1 MNYIGPVAMDES
13 KFIEDGRVLGYSG
26 SSLVSY
32 VEQRRLREESR
43 MKADA
48 ERDERRE
55 AREEA
60 KAAREEAQRK
70 DEFEVEKKR
79 QEIEAKR
86 LELEIAKAG
95 QSETTPTSTP
105 NSAIKLAQFVD
116 TEDVAVYLTN
126 FERVKKINQW
136 SEECAMAALMNGFS
150 GTKVSSFINSCQLT
164 TYEDLKVVILQTF
177 GLSIYDVQARFRNSK
192 QSSESISQLVLNL
205 GNNLDRLCTLAEIGD
220 EFKNL
225 RSFVIKEQLLRSVDN
240 SLASFLKENDIY
252 KLDLDKVTTLAE
264 NFQAIH
270 GKPRFKSHPD
280 YDRSRTSS
288 FVDKN
293 STSNSKEKSCYICGG
308 SHLARFCSLK
318 FNNSLESEKNVQI
331 KSSDKNS
338 FKCYICK
345 DPSHLARF
353 CPSKNK
359 KDPQNNADT
368 NGEVLGISLSNS
380 YRGKLP
386 TAQGKCNGKRV
397 TVLRDTGA
405 TTIVVKPY
413 LVQSKYFTGDQ
424 VKVRYADGRIK
435 SLPLAQ
441 VNIRCPYFNGTT
453 IAAVERDLPFD
464 VLVGNVKDANC
475 ACINEEEL
483 SRQKVSVDDD
493 EYNDCICSVQTRSQ
507 SKSESI
513 PCKVPKI
520 GVGPITFDLP
530 NISRENL
537 IQMQKNDKTLE
548 SSFQKSN
555 EISNSY
561 PKIVMRNG
569 VLVRISNL
577 GKNINELVN
586 QVILPKQLRDDVL
599 SVSHDTLLAGH
610 LGVNKTL
617 SRIKAHFYWPGMTG
631 DVSRYVRSCEVCQ
644 KNSSCKP
651 PKVPLVTPPL
661 IDTPFSR
668 VAIDIIGPM
677 PKSAKGNRFAL
688 VMIDLATKF
697 PDAVPLKYIDANTV
711 AESLFD
717 MFSRVGLPKEILHD
731 QGTNF
736 MSRVM
741 TRFNDLLRIKSIHTT
756 PYHPMCN
763 GTCENF
769 NKTLKTMLR
778 KICHEEPDMWDRYV
792 QPLLFAYR
800 EVPQCSTGYS
810 PFELV
815 FGYHVRGPLFLI
827 KEKFLAEC
835 EEAEDVPI
843 TKYVFDMRNRVKEF
857 MENAKINENV
867 SKSKQK
873 VYYDKN
879 TRKRNYKVGD
889 KVLLLLPTSSN
900 KLLAEWK
907 GPYEIVRR
915 LNKVDYI
922 VRIMDKER
930 VYHVNMLK
938 PFYERKSTSLS
949 ELEEVNLVES
959 QSETFDINPDLN
971 ETNKTSFCR
980 VLAER
985 DYVFSKTPGKVEGIE
1000 YDIKIDPKVKPI
1012 AVLPY
1017 KIPYALKDQ
1026 VKTTLNEWLELGI
1039 IRKSS
1044 SPWSAPVVVVKN
1056 NDGSIRLTIDFRKI
1070 NSHVNCDNFP
1080 MPDRDVVIE
1089 KLGKSK
1095 YLTKLDLTKA
1105 YLQIPLSEES
1115 RKFTSFVVEGGQ
1127 YEFCVVPFGIK
1138 FASGLCN
1145 RIINELLSECEGF
1158 VTGFV
1163 DDLMIFSENFEEHVE
1178 HVKCVIDKLSEAGV
1192 TLNKSK
1198 CKFGYHRVKFLGFIV
1213 GNGETLP
1220 DPAKVKAIRDFP
1232 KPTNKKELRSYL
1244 GLLSFYRKFVPNLA
1258 SCLSL
1263 LTDLLKKSSYDK
1275 LRWTETLDKIFEES
1289 RSLISDD
1296 IKLSIPVPGKT
1307 FILQT
1312 DASLNGLGAMLI
1324 QEGECAPISFISRK
1338 LKPAERNYSVIE
1350 LECLAI
1356 KWAIEYF
1363 YQYLYGSKFIVRTD
1377 HAPLTWLVQNKDK
1390 NSRLMRWALS
1400 LQAYDF
1406 SVQYVKG
1413 SENFIAD
1420 AFSRYPTDD

>member
-1 MNYIGPVAMDES
+1 MDES
-13 KFIEDGRVLGYSG
+13 KFIEDGQALGYSG
-26 SSLVSY
+26 ANLISY

-43 MKADA
+43 LKEAV
-48 ERDERRE
+48 EREERSV

-60 KAAREEAQRK
+60 RRA
-70 DEFEVEKKR
+70 DELQVEMKR
-79 QEIEAKR
+79 QDNEAKR
-86 LELEIAKAG
+86 LEVELARTSSGEA
-95 QSETTPTSTP
+95 STTSGHKST
-105 NSAIKLAQFVD
+105 IKLAQYVE

-126 FERVKKINQW
+126 FERVKLINKW
-136 SEECAMAALMNGFS
+136 SEDCALAALINGFS
-150 GTKVSSFINSCQLT
+150 GTKVSAFLNSCTLT
-164 TYEDLKVVILQTF
+164 TYDELKVLILQTF
-177 GLSIYDVQARFRNSK
+177 GLSIYDVQTKFRNYK
-192 QSSESISQLVLNL
+192 QGNESISQLVLNL
-205 GNNLDRLCTLAEIGD
+205 KNNLDRMCSLVEIGENLND
-220 EFKNL
+220 FK
-225 RSFVIKEQLLRSVDN
+225 SFIVKEQLLRSVDF

-252 KLDLDKVTTLAE
+252 KLDLEKVTTLAE

-270 GKPRFKSHPD
+270 GKNKFKSYHEND
-280 YDRSRTSS
+280 QAKNSS
-288 FVDKN
+288 SVDKN
-293 STSNSKEKSCYICGG
+293 NATINKDKSCYICGKA
-308 SHLARFCSLK
+308 HLAKFCKLK
-318 FNNSLESEKNVQI
+318 FTNSVESEKKDKTKTFE
-331 KSSDKNS
+331 KSS

-345 DPSHLARF
+345 DPSHLARN
-353 CPSKNK
+353 CPTKTGK
-359 KDPQNNADT
+359 EVQNNDDRS
-368 NGEVLGISLSNS
+368 GEVLGISLSGA

-386 TAQGKCNGKRV
+386 TAPGKCNGKLV

-405 TTIVVKPY
+405 TTIVVKPS
-413 LVQSKYFTGDQ
+413 LVQSKYFTGDR

-441 VNIRCPYFNGTT
+441 VNIKCPYYTGTT
-453 IAAVERDLPFD
+453 IAAVEHDLPFD
-464 VLVGNVKDANC
+464 ILVGNVKNANC
-475 ACINEEEL
+475 ACINETNF
-483 SRQKVSVDDD
+483 SNCTIGVNDD
-493 EYNDCICSVQTRSQ
+493 EYNDCICTVQTRSQ
-507 SKSESI
+507 VKSENLPS
-513 PCKVPKI
+513 KVSKI
-520 GVGPITFDLP
+520 GVGPIKIDLP
-530 NISRENL
+530 NISRKNL
-537 IQMQKNDKTLE
+537 IKMQTDDNSLQ
-548 SSFQKSN
+548 SCFRKSQ
-555 EISNSY
+555 EISNNF
-561 PKIVMRNG
+561 PKIVVRNG
-569 VLVRISNL
+569 VLVRIVNL

-586 QVILPKQLRDDVL
+586 QVVLPKQLRDDVL

-617 SRIKAHFYWPGMTG
+617 SRIKSHFYWPGMTG
-631 DVSRYVRSCEVCQ
+631 DVSRYVRSCEACQ

-651 PKVPLVTPPL
+651 PKVPLVSPPL

-677 PKSAKGNRFAL
+677 PKSARGNRFAL

-697 PDAVPLKYIDANTV
+697 PDAVPLKNIDSNTV

-731 QGTNF
+731 QGSNF
-736 MSRVM
+736 MGRVM

-778 KICHEEPDMWDRYV
+778 KICHDEPEMWDKYI

-827 KEKFLAEC
+827 KEKFLTEC

-843 TKYVFDMRNRVKEF
+843 TKYVFDMRNRIKEF
-857 MENAKINENV
+857 LENAKVNESV

-873 VYYDKN
+873 LYYDKN
-879 TRKRNYKVGD
+879 TRKRNYKIGD

-907 GPYEIVRR
+907 GPFEIVRR
-915 LNKVDYI
+915 INKVDYVI
-922 VRIMDKER
+922 RIMDKER

-938 PFYERKSTSLS
+938 PFHERKSTSLS
-949 ELEEVNLVES
+949 ELEEVNLMES
-959 QSETFDINPDLN
+959 QCDKFDLNPDLS
-971 ETNKTSFCR
+971 ETNKTYLCS

-985 DYVFSKTPGKVEGIE
+985 DYVFSKAPGKMEGIDYE
-1000 YDIKIDPKVKPI
+1000 IKIDPKVKPI
-1012 AVLPY
+1012 SSLPY

-1026 VKTTLNEWLELGI
+1026 VKTTIDEWLDLGI

-1056 NDGSIRLTIDFRKI
+1056 SDESIRLTVDFRKL
-1070 NSHVNCDNFP
+1070 NPHVNCDNFP

-1089 KLGKSK
+1089 KLGTSK

-1145 RIINELLSECEGF
+1145 RIINEVLSDCKNF

-1163 DDLMIFSENFEEHVE
+1163 DDLMIYSENFDQHVE
-1178 HVKCVIDKLSEAGV
+1178 HVKFVINKLCEAGV

-1198 CKFGYHRVKFLGFIV
+1198 CKFGYNRVKFLGFIV

-1220 DPAKVKAIRDFP
+1220 DPAKVQAIRNFP
-1232 KPTNKKELRSYL
+1232 KPSNKKELRSYL

-1258 SCLSL
+1258 SCLSF
-1263 LTDLLKKSSYDK
+1263 LTDLLKKSSCDK
-1275 LRWTETLDKIFEES
+1275 LQWTENLDNLFYES
-1289 RSLISDD
+1289 RLLISDNV
-1296 IKLSIPVPGKT
+1296 KLSIPVPGKT

-1312 DASLNGLGAMLI
+1312 DASLNGLGAMLV

-1400 LQAYDF
+1400 LQSYDF

-1413 SENFIAD
+1413 AENFIAD
-1420 AFSRYPTDD
+1420 TFSRYPTDD